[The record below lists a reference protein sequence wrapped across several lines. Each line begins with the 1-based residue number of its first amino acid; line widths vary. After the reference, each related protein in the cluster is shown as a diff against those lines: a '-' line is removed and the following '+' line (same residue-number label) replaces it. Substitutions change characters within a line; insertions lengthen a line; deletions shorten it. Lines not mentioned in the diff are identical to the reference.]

1 MDAVVALEQQRAAL
15 SDSVVQARRK
25 LRRAKAA
32 AKACARVWQPT
43 ATQRHT
49 ALITYAMTGYQAE
62 PSVRY
67 LEMLARGRHW
77 PARDSAELHAL
88 VEEWFLAVGVDEL
101 AALSDVAAPSD
112 VAAMR
117 EAAPIVEEWRLAWWG
132 RGQNLERGVAP
143 STADLLDRVAAER
156 LRSGHPDPYAR
167 GTTALSVSRKWASRF
182 RRRWGARYGALPV
195 VEDLPLAEMRE
206 KARACRRAALRS
218 KSVCGWVHDGVTRSG
233 WSVWV
238 CMLRGEDLW
247 WGCAWFRVWGA
258 FSTTPTPSSWAR
270 LCVWVSGLVR
280 GAVCGRA
287 RWWVAWAGVVL

>member
-101 AALSDVAAPSD
+101 AALSDVATPSD

-117 EAAPIVEEWRLAWWG
+117 EAAPIVEEWRLAWWDAG
-132 RGQNLERGVAP
+132 KIWRGAWRQARQTCL
-143 STADLLDRVAAER
+143 TASR
-156 LRSGHPDPYAR
+156 LRGCVQGTQTLTREGRLPCLCRGSGPRDS
-167 GTTALSVSRKWASRF
+167 G
-182 RRRWGARYGALPV
+182 GGGEPV
-195 VEDLPLAEMRE
+195 
-206 KARACRRAALRS
+206 
-218 KSVCGWVHDGVTRSG
+218 T
-233 WSVWV
+233 
-238 CMLRGEDLW
+238 
-247 WGCAWFRVWGA
+247 
-258 FSTTPTPSSWAR
+258 
-270 LCVWVSGLVR
+270 VR
-280 GAVCGRA
+280 CQS
-287 RWWVAWAGVVL
+287 